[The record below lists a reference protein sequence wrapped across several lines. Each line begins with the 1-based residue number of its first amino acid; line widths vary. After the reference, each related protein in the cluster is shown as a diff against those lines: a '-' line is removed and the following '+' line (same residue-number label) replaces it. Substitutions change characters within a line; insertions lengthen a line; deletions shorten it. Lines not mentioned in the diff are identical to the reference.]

1 MATTLQPS
9 FGLQQPED
17 SMEISSECGNN
28 MDADIDID
36 LDAPDPIDTNMQSF
50 QVDDHQMQEDLRSD
64 RPDDLLMIDDSNLD
78 DTDRMMQDDAP
89 LPQEQDEELLD
100 FSEDEEDVPMNPAEP
115 TQPDEIDLLAEPE
128 MPVNQSATIQ
138 EPVELVQSD
147 MAAELLTEGVQPVN
161 TEVPQPE
168 EASEQPH
175 VEHVETQEPVTTETV
190 TNDEP
195 QLLAQTSPDKS
206 AISAPQPEPQED
218 TQPSLTAD
226 STEQPET
233 YVREIVVESTEN
245 ANVTNENSEESAQV
259 VHQSPAEDQHL
270 EQGNDD
276 IPTGVAQ
283 EHDEQPIKRTLTR
296 QETDLSN
303 YTVPDDL
310 SREREV
316 NSPTVTGLHP
326 TIVEYQEN
334 EVYLFPSR
342 DPAVPEQYLLQNE
355 NLVTTSLGDLLQ
367 ACRTAL
373 GDGISED
380 EELVLGVEELDLYVS
395 EVSFGISSAFSST
408 NANNLTQD
416 STPAFSTSFSE
427 LLDIYLQL
435 HKLDGNDNPPPFRV
449 SLTTKV
455 RFSNRLASITQA
467 ISEGKGFSQ
476 LSFLQY
482 YEYDEPTELP
492 DEDFDDDFDDD
503 FDELAKLEEPQKLI
517 EESAT
522 TVESAQDVAEDEH
535 TAEDV
540 SAPQAEDQQPE
551 PTGSA
556 QEGEYEGETLAQHD
570 VPTDTADQSEYNQ
583 DDTQY
588 FDAQGG
594 ESELL
599 DESHAEQEDAA
610 YAEAQSTTGNVE
622 AEVEDES
629 HHEDQIADGTV
640 HTEDAS
646 EHDEHEEHFEQHAEE
661 QHEYEPQGEE
671 PVFGQGEFFDE
682 NYEYQDGEVHNE
694 EEEGAYVAE
703 EEAANNDSHYEE
715 EQAFEASAAVEQD
728 DNVSPSSGE
737 TLQGDQPELGQNDEN
752 TQQNHSSA
760 DQSADNGVADAEHD
774 SGPVV
779 VAAATDKAKR
789 PSLAVEDDDY
799 DEINFDD
806 EDSYDGDGAG
816 LEPVLTNA
824 SSKASP
830 GAKRSFS
837 ELDQVDDEQD
847 SKKARAS

>member
-17 SMEISSECGNN
+17 SMEISSEYGNN

-36 LDAPDPIDTNMQSF
+36 LDAPDAIDTNMQSF
-50 QVDDHQMQEDLRSD
+50 QVDDHHMQEDPRSD

-100 FSEDEEDVPMNPAEP
+100 FSEDEEDVPMNPVEP
-115 TQPDEIDLLAEPE
+115 SQIDFVAEPE
-128 MPVNQSATIQ
+128 VPVNQSATIE
-138 EPVELVQSD
+138 EPLELVQSNI
-147 MAAELLTEGVQPVN
+147 AAELLTEGVQPIDA
-161 TEVPQPE
+161 EVSQSE

-175 VEHVETQEPVTTETV
+175 VEHVEPLESVIDQSVV
-190 TNDEP
+190 NDES
-195 QLLAQTSPDKS
+195 QNLASTSLDQASVTQDS
-206 AISAPQPEPQED
+206 AQPEQIADPIEQPEPQVVE
-218 TQPSLTAD
+218 S
-226 STEQPET
+226 
-233 YVREIVVESTEN
+233 VVESTEIPN
-245 ANVTNENSEESAQV
+245 TNDESLEENAQV
-259 VHQSPAEDQHL
+259 AHQQSTQEQHL
-270 EQGNDD
+270 EQGKDD
-276 IPTGVAQ
+276 APPAVAQ
-283 EHDEQPIKRTLTR
+283 EHDEQSVKRTLTR

-303 YTVPDDL
+303 YTVPDEY
-310 SREREV
+310 SRERQV

-373 GDGISED
+373 GDGVSED

-395 EVSFGISSAFSST
+395 EVSFEIPLVFSST
-408 NANNLTQD
+408 PANSSTQD

-449 SLTTKV
+449 SLTTKT

-482 YEYDEPTELP
+482 YEYDEATELP
-492 DEDFDDDFDDD
+492 DEDFDDE
-503 FDELAKLEEPQKLI
+503 FDELAKLEGPQQLI
-517 EESAT
+517 EEGANT
-522 TVESAQDVAEDEH
+522 AESTHVVAEEEH
-535 TAEDV
+535 ATEDITAT
-540 SAPQAEDQQPE
+540 QAEEQQPE

-556 QEGEYEGETLAQHD
+556 QEGEYEDETSAQHD
-570 VPTDTADQSEYNQ
+570 LHADTADQSEYNQ

-599 DESHAEQEDAA
+599 DESHVEHEDVAHAED
-610 YAEAQSTTGNVE
+610 QSTTGNVE
-622 AEVEDES
+622 APVEDES
-629 HHEDQIADGTV
+629 HHEDQNADTIAHNKG
-640 HTEDAS
+640 AS
-646 EHDEHEEHFEQHAEE
+646 EHDEVEEHEEQNAEEQNAEE
-661 QHEYEPQGEE
+661 QHEYETHGDEQ
-671 PVFGQGEFFDE
+671 VFGQGEFFDE
-682 NYEYQDGEVHNE
+682 NYEYQDGEVHD
-694 EEEGAYVAE
+694 EEGAYVNE
-703 EEAANNDSHYEE
+703 EEAVHNDSHYDE
-715 EQAFEASAAVEQD
+715 EQEIEATVAEEQN

-737 TLQGDQPELGQNDEN
+737 TLQADQLEVAHNDEQDV
-752 TQQNHSSA
+752 QQDHISA
-760 DQSADNGVADAEHD
+760 DQSTNNDVADAQQD
-774 SGPVV
+774 IGPVDE
-779 VAAATDKAKR
+779 AAGKDNAKR
-789 PSLAVEDDDY
+789 GSIAVEDDDY

-816 LEPVLTNA
+816 LEPVLTNT

>member
-17 SMEISSECGNN
+17 SMEISSEYGNN

-36 LDAPDPIDTNMQSF
+36 LDAPEPIDTNMQSF
-50 QVDDHQMQEDLRSD
+50 QVDDHQMQEDPRSD

-128 MPVNQSATIQ
+128 IPVNQPATIQ

-190 TNDEP
+190 TNDEL

-206 AISAPQPEPQED
+206 SASAPQLEPQED
-218 TQPSLTAD
+218 TQPSLNAD
-226 STEQPET
+226 SAEQSET
-233 YVREIVVESTEN
+233 YAQETVVESTEN
-245 ANVTNENSEESAQV
+245 ANVINENPEECAQV

-395 EVSFGISSAFSST
+395 E
-408 NANNLTQD
+408 D

-492 DEDFDDDFDDD
+492 DEDFDDDFD
-503 FDELAKLEEPQKLI
+503 ELAKLEEPQKLI
-517 EESAT
+517 EEGAT

-551 PTGSA
+551 STGSA
-556 QEGEYEGETLAQHD
+556 QEGEYEGETVAQHD
-570 VPTDTADQSEYNQ
+570 LPTDTADQSEYNQ

-599 DESHAEQEDAA
+599 DESHVEQEDVVH
-610 YAEAQSTTGNVE
+610 AEAQSATGIVE
-622 AEVEDES
+622 AEVEDGS
-629 HHEDQIADGTV
+629 HHEDQIADGAV
-640 HTEDAS
+640 HAEDVS
-646 EHDEHEEHFEQHAEE
+646 EHNEHEEHFEHHAEE
-661 QHEYEPQGEE
+661 QHEYETQGEE
-671 PVFGQGEFFDE
+671 QVFGQGEFFDE
-682 NYEYQDGEVHNE
+682 NYEYQDGEVHDE
-694 EEEGAYVAE
+694 DEEGAYVAE
-703 EEAANNDSHYEE
+703 EEAANNDGHNED
-715 EQAFEASAAVEQD
+715 EQEFEASAAGEQD
-728 DNVSPSSGE
+728 ENVSPSSGE
-737 TLQGDQPELGQNDEN
+737 TLQGDQPEIGQNDDD
-752 TQQNHSSA
+752 TQQNHGSA
-760 DQSADNGVADAEHD
+760 EQSADNGVADAEHD
-774 SGPVV
+774 SGPVDA
-779 VAAATDKAKR
+779 AAATDKAKR

-806 EDSYDGDGAG
+806 EDSYDGDGVG

>member
-17 SMEISSECGNN
+17 SMEISSEYGN

-36 LDAPDPIDTNMQSF
+36 LDAPDAQDTNMQSF
-50 QVDDHQMQEDLRSD
+50 QVDDHQMQEDPRSD
-64 RPDDLLMIDDSNLD
+64 RADDDLMIDDSHQE

-89 LPQEQDEELLD
+89 SHEQDEELLD

-115 TQPDEIDLLAEPE
+115 SQPDIHLVAESEAPAE
-128 MPVNQSATIQ
+128 QPMTTATE
-138 EPVELVQSD
+138 EPVELVQSE
-147 MAAELLTEGVQPVN
+147 AASELLTEGVQPIN
-161 TEVPQPE
+161 TQAPPSEEVVEQPQIVSPE
-168 EASEQPH
+168 E
-175 VEHVETQEPVTTETV
+175 QEPVTAQIV
-190 TNDEP
+190 NNDQSDSVSQEP
-195 QLLAQTSPDKS
+195 LEQAAQSES
-206 AISAPQPEPQED
+206 QSVAQEEA
-218 TQPSLTAD
+218 QPSVAPD
-226 STEQPET
+226 SVEQPET
-233 YVREIVVESTEN
+233 HAQESVVESTETSN
-245 ANVTNENSEESAQV
+245 AANEGLEEVAQAA
-259 VHQSPAEDQHL
+259 QQEPTQDQHP

-276 IPTGVAQ
+276 IQTGVAQ
-283 EHDEQPIKRTLTR
+283 EDDDQPAKRTLTR
-296 QETDLSN
+296 HETDLSN
-303 YTVPDDL
+303 YTVPDDY
-310 SREREV
+310 SRERQV

-395 EVSFGISSAFSST
+395 E
-408 NANNLTQD
+408 D

-427 LLDIYLQL
+427 LLDMYLQL
-435 HKLDGNDNPPPFRV
+435 HKLDGNDSPPPFRV
-449 SLTTKV
+449 SLTTKT

-492 DEDFDDDFDDD
+492 DEDFDDDFDESVKP
-503 FDELAKLEEPQKLI
+503 DETQQLTEEGAP
-517 EESAT
+517 
-522 TVESAQDVAEDEH
+522 TVESAQNVAEEEFP
-535 TAEDV
+535 TENT
-540 SAPQAEDQQPE
+540 SAPQAEQQDEHNGP
-551 PTGSA
+551 A
-556 QEGEYEGETLAQHD
+556 QEGEYEGEASAQHGVHD
-570 VPTDTADQSEYNQ
+570 DTADQSEYNH

-599 DESHAEQEDAA
+599 DESHGDEAA
-610 YAEAQSTTGNVE
+610 APAEAHSATADVE
-622 AEVEDES
+622 AAVGDETSHENENADDTVEDE
-629 HHEDQIADGTV
+629 H
-640 HTEDAS
+640 AS
-646 EHDEHEEHFEQHAEE
+646 EHDEQEEHFEQHAEE
-661 QHEYEPQGEE
+661 PQEYETQGEE
-671 PVFGQGEFFDE
+671 HMFGQGEFFDE
-682 NYEYQDGEVHNE
+682 NYEYQDGEVHE
-694 EEEGAYVAE
+694 EEQGAFAAE
-703 EEAANNDSHYEE
+703 EAVDNDSHNYQDEQEVEAPAAEE
-715 EQAFEASAAVEQD
+715 HNDNTVTLSGDTHADELETSPEDEQD
-728 DNVSPSSGE
+728 AHLEHGN
-737 TLQGDQPELGQNDEN
+737 
-752 TQQNHSSA
+752 A
-760 DQSADNGVADAEHD
+760 DQSVNDGVADAEHD
-774 SGPVV
+774 S
-779 VAAATDKAKR
+779 AATDDAASKEVAKR
-789 PSLAVEDDDY
+789 QSLAIEDDDY

-806 EDSYDGDGAG
+806 EDSYEDDGAG
-816 LEPVLTNA
+816 LAPVLTNT

>member
-17 SMEISSECGNN
+17 SMEISSEYGNN

-36 LDAPDPIDTNMQSF
+36 LDAPDAPDTNMQSF
-50 QVDDHQMQEDLRSD
+50 QVDDQQMQEDPRSD
-64 RPDDLLMIDDSNLD
+64 RLDDLLMIDDSNLD

-115 TQPDEIDLLAEPE
+115 SQPEVQLVAEPE
-128 MPVNQSATIQ
+128 APVHQPATID
-138 EPVELVQSD
+138 EPIEIVQSEI
-147 MAAELLTEGVQPVN
+147 ASELLAEGVQPIN
-161 TEVPQPE
+161 TEAPQPE
-168 EASEQPH
+168 ETFEQPH
-175 VEHVETQEPVTTETV
+175 IEHVEPQQPVIDQTV
-190 TNDEP
+190 INDES
-195 QLLAQTSPDKS
+195 QNIAQTSLDQS
-206 AISAPQPEPQED
+206 APSAPQPEPQQE
-218 TQPSLTAD
+218 TQPSLVAD
-226 STEQPET
+226 PTEQPEAH
-233 YVREIVVESTEN
+233 VPESVVESTEISN
-245 ANVTNENSEESAQV
+245 AIDESSEESARV
-259 VHQSPAEDQHL
+259 AHQQSTQDQHQ
-270 EQGNDD
+270 EQGKDD
-276 IPTGVAQ
+276 IPTGTAQ
-283 EHDEQPIKRTLTR
+283 EHDEQSTKRTLTR

-303 YTVPDDL
+303 YTVPDDY
-310 SREREV
+310 SRERQV

-373 GDGISED
+373 GDGVSED

-395 EVSFGISSAFSST
+395 EVSFGISPAFPPTIT
-408 NANNLTQD
+408 NNSTQD

-435 HKLDGNDNPPPFRV
+435 HKLDGNDSPPPFRV
-449 SLTTKV
+449 SLTTKT

-482 YEYDEPTELP
+482 YEYDVPTELP
-492 DEDFDDDFDDD
+492 DEDFDDE
-503 FDELAKLEEPQKLI
+503 FDELAKLEEPQQLI
-517 EESAT
+517 KDGAT
-522 TVESAQDVAEDEH
+522 TVESAQVVAEDEH
-535 TAEDV
+535 AAEDN
-540 SAPQAEDQQPE
+540 AATQAEEQQPE

-556 QEGEYEGETLAQHD
+556 PEGEYDDETLSQHE
-570 VPTDTADQSEYNQ
+570 VPADTVDQSEYNQ

-599 DESHAEQEDAA
+599 DESHVEQEDVAH
-610 YAEAQSTTGNVE
+610 AEAQSTTGNVE
-622 AEVEDES
+622 AAVVDES
-629 HHEDQIADGTV
+629 HHEDQNADATV
-640 HTEDAS
+640 HIEDGSA
-646 EHDEHEEHFEQHAEE
+646 HDEHEEQHAVE
-661 QHEYEPQGEE
+661 QHEYETQGEE
-671 PVFGQGEFFDE
+671 QVFGQGEFFDD
-682 NYEYQDGEVHNE
+682 NYEYQDGEVHEEEGVYANE
-694 EEEGAYVAE
+694 EEEAV
-703 EEAANNDSHYEE
+703 NNDNHYEE
-715 EQAFEASAAVEQD
+715 EQELEASAAGEED
-728 DNVSPSSGE
+728 NNVSPSSGE
-737 TLQGDQPELGQNDEN
+737 TLQADQLENVQNGEQD
-752 TQQNHSSA
+752 TQQTHDSA
-760 DQSADNGVADAEHD
+760 SLSADNAVADAQHA
-774 SGPVV
+774 SGPVDE
-779 VAAATDKAKR
+779 AADKHIAKR
-789 PSLAVEDDDY
+789 GSLAVEDDDY

-816 LEPVLTNA
+816 LEPVLTNT

>member
-17 SMEISSECGNN
+17 SMEISSEYGN

-36 LDAPDPIDTNMQSF
+36 LDAPDAADTNMQSF
-50 QVDDHQMQEDLRSD
+50 QVDDHQMQEDPRSD
-64 RPDDLLMIDDSNLD
+64 RPDDDLMIDDSNLD

-89 LPQEQDEELLD
+89 PPQEQDEELLD
-100 FSEDEEDVPMNPAEP
+100 FSEDEEDVPMNPVEPSHVDLNFAAETEAP
-115 TQPDEIDLLAEPE
+115 AQQSITTEEP
-128 MPVNQSATIQ
+128 I
-138 EPVELVQSD
+138 ELVQSE
-147 MAAELLTEGVQPVN
+147 AASELLTEGVQPINAV
-161 TEVPQPE
+161 VQPSE
-168 EASEQPH
+168 QASEQPQIEP
-175 VEHVETQEPVTTETV
+175 VATQESLSEQNV
-190 TNDEP
+190 TND
-195 QLLAQTSPDKS
+195 
-206 AISAPQPEPQED
+206 QPENITQESHEQVAETEVQPAPSEE
-218 TQPSLTAD
+218 TQAAHHAD
-226 STEQPET
+226 SNEKPET
-233 YVREIVVESTEN
+233 HTQESVVESTEAPN
-245 ANVTNENSEESAQV
+245 ATNEISEESAQV
-259 VHQSPAEDQHL
+259 ADQQPSNDQDT
-270 EQGNDD
+270 EQGNDN
-276 IPTGVAQ
+276 AQ
-283 EHDEQPIKRTLTR
+283 VEVGQEGDEQPAKRTLTR

-303 YTVPDDL
+303 YTVPDDY
-310 SREREV
+310 SRERQV

-395 EVSFGISSAFSST
+395 EVRLGISSATPST
-408 NANNLTQD
+408 IPNSCFQD

-427 LLDIYLQL
+427 LLDMYLQL
-435 HKLDGNDNPPPFRV
+435 HKLDGNDSPPPFRV
-449 SLTTKV
+449 SLTTKT

-492 DEDFDDDFDDD
+492 DEDFDDDFD
-503 FDELAKLEEPQKLI
+503 ELVEPDEPQPLI
-517 EESAT
+517 EEGVPI
-522 TVESAQDVAEDEH
+522 VESAQTVAEDEH
-535 TAEDV
+535 AAENA
-540 SAPQAEDQQPE
+540 SASQAEQQHNEQTDP
-551 PTGSA
+551 A
-556 QEGEYEGETLAQHD
+556 QEGEYQGETSAEHD
-570 VPTDTADQSEYNQ
+570 VHNDAVDQSEYNQ

-599 DESHAEQEDAA
+599 EESHVDEAHGAP
-610 YAEAQSTTGNVE
+610 AEAQSTTGE
-622 AEVEDES
+622 PEPAAGDETNYA
-629 HHEDQIADGTV
+629 DQHTDETV
-640 HTEDAS
+640 HDEHTS
-646 EHDEHEEHFEQHAEE
+646 EHDEQEEQYEEHAEE
-661 QHEYEPQGEE
+661 QQEYETQGDEH
-671 PVFGQGEFFDE
+671 VFGQGEFFDD
-682 NYEYQDGEVHNE
+682 NYEYQDGEVH

-703 EEAANNDSHYEE
+703 EEAITDESHYHE
-715 EQAFEASAAVEQD
+715 EQEVEASAAGEQD
-728 DNVSPSSGE
+728 DNVVPPSGGSPHA
-737 TLQGDQPELGQNDEN
+737 DEDGHDDEQDA
-752 TQQNHSSA
+752 QQ
-760 DQSADNGVADAEHD
+760 DQSNTEQSVDDVGADAEHDNGVADGAVIKD
-774 SGPVV
+774 SI
-779 VAAATDKAKR
+779 KR
-789 PSLAVEDDDY
+789 QSLAVEDDDY

-806 EDSYDGDGAG
+806 EDSYDDDGTG
-816 LEPVLTNA
+816 LAPVLTNT

>member
-17 SMEISSECGNN
+17 SMEISSEYGNN

-36 LDAPDPIDTNMQSF
+36 LDAPDAIDTNMQSF
-50 QVDDHQMQEDLRSD
+50 QVDDHQMQEDPRSD

-115 TQPDEIDLLAEPE
+115 SQADDLFLVAQPEAPAQQ
-128 MPVNQSATIQ
+128 PVTIE

-147 MAAELLTEGVQPVN
+147 MASELLTEGAQPINV
-161 TEVPQPE
+161 EVPQSE
-168 EASEQPH
+168 EVSEQPR
-175 VEHVETQEPVTTETV
+175 VEHVETQEPVPDQTV
-190 TNDEP
+190 TNNDS
-195 QLLAQTSPDKS
+195 QLPAETSLDQ
-206 AISAPQPEPQED
+206 AAVSAPQPEPKEE
-218 TQPSLTAD
+218 THPSPLAD
-226 STEQPET
+226 SAQQPET
-233 YVREIVVESTEN
+233 HVEEPVVESTEIPN
-245 ANVTNENSEESAQV
+245 ANDEILEES
-259 VHQSPAEDQHL
+259 VHIVQQHPTQEHHS
-270 EQGNDD
+270 EQGKDD
-276 IPTGVAQ
+276 NTTGAAQ
-283 EHDEQPIKRTLTR
+283 EHDEQSIKRTLTR

-303 YTVPDDL
+303 YTVPDDY
-310 SREREV
+310 SRERQV
-316 NSPTVTGLHP
+316 NSPTVTGLHS
-326 TIVEYQEN
+326 TVVEYN
-334 EVYLFPSR
+334 DHEVYLFPSR

-395 EVSFGISSAFSST
+395 EVSLVKSPAFISVV
-408 NANNLTQD
+408 ANNLLQD

-455 RFSNRLASITQA
+455 RFSNRLASITEA

-476 LSFLQY
+476 LPFLQY
-482 YEYDEPTELP
+482 YDYDVPTELP
-492 DEDFDDDFDDD
+492 DEDFDDD
-503 FDELAKLEEPQKLI
+503 FDELAKLEEPQQTL
-517 EESAT
+517 EEGAT
-522 TVESAQDVAEDEH
+522 TVESAQDAAEDEQAPND
-535 TAEDV
+535 T
-540 SAPQAEDQQPE
+540 SAPQAEEQQPE
-551 PTGSA
+551 PTGST
-556 QEGEYEGETLAQHD
+556 QEGEYEDERLAQHD
-570 VPTDTADQSEYNQ
+570 VPVDAADQSEYIQ

-599 DESHAEQEDAA
+599 DESHVDQEDGAH
-610 YAEAQSTTGNVE
+610 AEAQSTTGNVE
-622 AEVEDES
+622 TAVGDETHHDDQNAEETA
-629 HHEDQIADGTV
+629 HAK
-640 HTEDAS
+640 DAS
-646 EHDEHEEHFEQHAEE
+646 EEEEHEANSEQPVEE
-661 QHEYEPQGEE
+661 QQEYEPQGEE
-671 PVFGQGEFFDE
+671 HEFGQGEFFDE
-682 NYEYQDGEVHNE
+682 DYDYQDGEVH
-694 EEEGAYVAE
+694 EEEGAYAAE
-703 EEAANNDSHYEE
+703 EEAGNDDGHHEE
-715 EQAFEASAAVEQD
+715 EQEFEASAIEEQN

-737 TLQGDQPELGQNDEN
+737 TLQGDQLEVGQNDEQD
-752 TQQNHSSA
+752 TRQTHSSA
-760 DQSADNGVADAEHD
+760 EQSVENAVVDAEHD
-774 SGPVV
+774 SGSVDG
-779 VAAATDKAKR
+779 AADNDKVKR
-789 PSLAVEDDDY
+789 QSIAVEDDAY

-806 EDSYDGDGAG
+806 EDSYDGDGTE

>member
-17 SMEISSECGNN
+17 SMEISSEYGNN

-36 LDAPDPIDTNMQSF
+36 LDAPEAVDTNMQSF
-50 QVDDHQMQEDLRSD
+50 QVDDHQMQEDPRSD

-89 LPQEQDEELLD
+89 IPQEQDEELLD

-115 TQPDEIDLLAEPE
+115 SQVDDILVTEPE
-128 MPVNQSATIQ
+128 APVQQHVNIE
-138 EPVELVQSD
+138 EPVEVVQSD
-147 MAAELLTEGVQPVN
+147 MASELLTEGVQPIGA
-161 TEVPQPE
+161 EVSQPE
-168 EASEQPH
+168 ETSEHPH
-175 VEHVETQEPVTTETV
+175 VEHVELPEPANDQTV
-190 TNDEP
+190 INDDSQP
-195 QLLAQTSPDKS
+195 LAQTPTDQGAS
-206 AISAPQPEPQED
+206 SAPQPEPQAE
-218 TQPSLTAD
+218 TQPSTLAN
-226 STEQPET
+226 SAEQPET
-233 YVREIVVESTEN
+233 LVPESVVESTETP
-245 ANVTNENSEESAQV
+245 NVNNETKEKSAQIAQQEPTQDQ
-259 VHQSPAEDQHL
+259 QSERGKSD
-270 EQGNDD
+270 NT
-276 IPTGVAQ
+276 TGAAQ

-303 YTVPDDL
+303 YTVPDDY
-310 SREREV
+310 SRARQV

-326 TIVEYQEN
+326 TVVEYN
-334 EVYLFPSR
+334 DHEVYLFPSR

-395 EVSFGISSAFSST
+395 EVSFGISSAFPPT
-408 NANNLTQD
+408 IANDSTQD

-455 RFSNRLASITQA
+455 RFSNRLASITEA

-476 LSFLQY
+476 LPFLQY
-482 YEYDEPTELP
+482 YDYDVPTELP
-492 DEDFDDDFDDD
+492 DEDFDDE
-503 FDELAKLEEPQKLI
+503 FDELAKLEEPQQLI
-517 EESAT
+517 EEGAA
-522 TVESAQDVAEDEH
+522 TVENAQNAAEDEH
-535 TAEDV
+535 ADENV
-540 SAPQAEDQQPE
+540 PASQAEEQQPE

-570 VPTDTADQSEYNQ
+570 ASADAADQSEYNQ

-599 DESHAEQEDAA
+599 DESHVEQEDVAH
-610 YAEAQSTTGNVE
+610 AEAQSITGNVE
-622 AEVEDES
+622 TAVEDES
-629 HHEDQIADGTV
+629 QRDDQNADETA
-640 HTEDAS
+640 HAEDAS
-646 EHDEHEEHFEQHAEE
+646 EHAEHEDNSEQPVEE
-661 QHEYEPQGEE
+661 QQEYEPQGEE
-671 PVFGQGEFFDE
+671 HEFGQGEFFDE
-682 NYEYQDGEVHNE
+682 DYEYQDGEVH
-694 EEEGAYVAE
+694 EEEGAYAAE
-703 EEAANNDSHYEE
+703 EEAVNNDGHYEE
-715 EQAFEASAAVEQD
+715 EKEFEASVAGKED

-737 TLQGDQPELGQNDEN
+737 TLQGDQLTVGQNDEQD

-760 DQSADNGVADAEHD
+760 EQFVDNVVADAEHD
-774 SGPVV
+774 SGSVDG
-779 VAAATDKAKR
+779 AAGAHKAKR
-789 PSLAVEDDDY
+789 QSIAVEDDAY

-806 EDSYDGDGAG
+806 EDSYDGDGTE
-816 LEPVLTNA
+816 LEPVLTNT

-830 GAKRSFS
+830 GGKRSFS

>member
-17 SMEISSECGNN
+17 SMEISSEYGNN

-36 LDAPDPIDTNMQSF
+36 LDAPDAPDTNMQSF
-50 QVDDHQMQEDLRSD
+50 QVDDQQMQEDPRSD
-64 RPDDLLMIDDSNLD
+64 RLDDLLMIDDSNLD

-115 TQPDEIDLLAEPE
+115 SQPEIQLVAEPE
-128 MPVNQSATIQ
+128 APVHQPATID
-138 EPVELVQSD
+138 EPIEIVQSEI
-147 MAAELLTEGVQPVN
+147 ASELLAEGVQPIN
-161 TEVPQPE
+161 TGVPQPE
-168 EASEQPH
+168 EAFKQPH
-175 VEHVETQEPVTTETV
+175 IEHVEPQQPVIDQTV
-190 TNDEP
+190 INDESQNIAGP
-195 QLLAQTSPDKS
+195 SLDQSVPS
-206 AISAPQPEPQED
+206 ASQPEPQAEV
-218 TQPSLTAD
+218 QSPLVAD
-226 STEQPET
+226 PTEQPEAH
-233 YVREIVVESTEN
+233 VPESVVESTEISN
-245 ANVTNENSEESAQV
+245 AINENSEESAQV
-259 VHQSPAEDQHL
+259 AHQQSTQDQHL
-270 EQGNDD
+270 EQGKDD
-276 IPTGVAQ
+276 IPTGTAQ
-283 EHDEQPIKRTLTR
+283 GHDEQPTKRTLTR

-303 YTVPDDL
+303 YTVPDDY
-310 SREREV
+310 SRERQV

-373 GDGISED
+373 GDGVSED

-395 EVSFGISSAFSST
+395 EVSLGISSAFSPTIT
-408 NANNLTQD
+408 NNSTQD

-435 HKLDGNDNPPPFRV
+435 HKLDGNDSPPPFRV
-449 SLTTKV
+449 SLTTKT

-482 YEYDEPTELP
+482 YEYDVPTELP
-492 DEDFDDDFDDD
+492 DEDFDDE
-503 FDELAKLEEPQKLI
+503 FDELAKLEEPQQLI
-517 EESAT
+517 EEGAT
-522 TVESAQDVAEDEH
+522 TVESAQVVAEDEH
-535 TAEDV
+535 AAEDN
-540 SAPQAEDQQPE
+540 AATQAEEQQPE

-556 QEGEYEGETLAQHD
+556 PEGEYEDETLAQHNE
-570 VPTDTADQSEYNQ
+570 PTNTVDQSEYNQ

-599 DESHAEQEDAA
+599 DESHVEQEEIAH
-610 YAEAQSTTGNVE
+610 AEAQSTTGDVE
-622 AEVEDES
+622 AAVEDET
-629 HHEDQIADGTV
+629 HHEDQNADETV

-646 EHDEHEEHFEQHAEE
+646 EHDEPEDHEEQHAEN
-661 QHEYEPQGEE
+661 QHEYETQGEE
-671 PVFGQGEFFDE
+671 QVFGQGEFFDD
-682 NYEYQDGEVHNE
+682 NYEYQDGEVHEEEGVYANE
-694 EEEGAYVAE
+694 EEE
-703 EEAANNDSHYEE
+703 EAVNNDSHYEE
-715 EQAFEASAAVEQD
+715 EQALEASAAGQQD

-737 TLQGDQPELGQNDEN
+737 TFQGDQLETAQNDEQD
-752 TQQNHSSA
+752 TQQNHDSA
-760 DQSADNGVADAEHD
+760 DLSANNAVADAEHA
-774 SGPVV
+774 SGPVDE
-779 VAAATDKAKR
+779 AAEKHMAKR
-789 PSLAVEDDDY
+789 GSLAVEDDDY

-816 LEPVLTNA
+816 LEPVLTNT

>member
-17 SMEISSECGNN
+17 SMEISSEYGN

-36 LDAPDPIDTNMQSF
+36 LDAPDAPDTNMQSF
-50 QVDDHQMQEDLRSD
+50 QVDDHQMQEDPRSD
-64 RPDDLLMIDDSNLD
+64 RQDDDLMIDDSHQE

-89 LPQEQDEELLD
+89 PQEQDEELLD

-115 TQPDEIDLLAEPE
+115 SQPDIHLVVEPE
-128 MPVNQSATIQ
+128 APAEQPITTE
-138 EPVELVQSD
+138 EPVEVVQSEV
-147 MAAELLTEGVQPVN
+147 ASELLTEGVQPI
-161 TEVPQPE
+161 TTQTAPSEEVADQPQITSVE
-168 EASEQPH
+168 E
-175 VEHVETQEPVTTETV
+175 QEPVTTQIV
-190 TNDEP
+190 KND
-195 QLLAQTSPDKS
+195 QSDSVAQASLEQV
-206 AISAPQPEPQED
+206 AQPEPQPAAHEEV
-218 TQPSLTAD
+218 QPSTAAD
-226 STEQPET
+226 LAEQPET
-233 YVREIVVESTEN
+233 HAQESVVESTETSN
-245 ANVTNENSEESAQV
+245 VANEGLEEAAHVANSTQ
-259 VHQSPAEDQHL
+259 DQHP

-276 IPTGVAQ
+276 IQTGVAQ
-283 EHDEQPIKRTLTR
+283 EDDEQPAKRTLTR

-303 YTVPDDL
+303 YTVPDEY
-310 SREREV
+310 SRERQV

-395 EVSFGISSAFSST
+395 E
-408 NANNLTQD
+408 D

-427 LLDIYLQL
+427 LLEMYLQL
-435 HKLDGNDNPPPFRV
+435 HKLDGNDSPPPFRV
-449 SLTTKV
+449 SLTTKT

-492 DEDFDDDFDDD
+492 DEDFDDDFDESVKPD
-503 FDELAKLEEPQKLI
+503 EPQQLI
-517 EESAT
+517 GEGAP
-522 TVESAQDVAEDEH
+522 TVESAQNVAEEEHPTENISASQVEQQDEQN
-535 TAEDV
+535 D
-540 SAPQAEDQQPE
+540 P
-551 PTGSA
+551 A
-556 QEGEYEGETLAQHD
+556 QEDEYEGEAPAQHEVHD
-570 VPTDTADQSEYNQ
+570 DTVDHSEYNQ

-599 DESHAEQEDAA
+599 DESHGDEEDAVP
-610 YAEAQSTTGNVE
+610 AETRPATANVE
-622 AEVEDES
+622 AAIGDETS
-629 HHEDQIADGTV
+629 HEDQNADGTV
-640 HTEDAS
+640 EDQHAS
-646 EHDEHEEHFEQHAEE
+646 EHDEQEEHFEQHAEE
-661 QHEYEPQGEE
+661 QQEYETQGEE
-671 PVFGQGEFFDE
+671 HVFGQGEFFDE
-682 NYEYQDGEVHNE
+682 NYEYQDGEVP
-694 EEEGAYVAE
+694 EEEGDFATE
-703 EEAANNDSHYEE
+703 ERVVDNDSHNHED
-715 EQAFEASAAVEQD
+715 EQEVEASAAEGHN
-728 DNVSPSSGE
+728 DNTVIPSGE
-737 TLQGDQPELGQNDEN
+737 TTHADELGTSHDDE
-752 TQQNHSSA
+752 QDAHQEHGKA
-760 DQSADNGVADAEHD
+760 DQCVDNGVADAEHGSTVTDDAASKD
-774 SGPVV
+774 S
-779 VAAATDKAKR
+779 AKR
-789 PSLAVEDDDY
+789 QSLAVEDDDY

-806 EDSYDGDGAG
+806 EDSYEDDGAG
-816 LEPVLTNA
+816 LAPVLTNT

-837 ELDQVDDEQD
+837 ELDQVDHEQD

>member
-17 SMEISSECGNN
+17 SMEISSEYGNN

-36 LDAPDPIDTNMQSF
+36 LDAPEPIDTNMQSF
-50 QVDDHQMQEDLRSD
+50 QVDDHHMQEDPRSD

-100 FSEDEEDVPMNPAEP
+100 FSEDEEDVPMNPVEP
-115 TQPDEIDLLAEPE
+115 NQPEIHLVAEPE
-128 MPVNQSATIQ
+128 VPVHQSAIIE
-138 EPVELVQSD
+138 EPLELVQSD
-147 MAAELLTEGVQPVN
+147 IAAELLTEGVQPIDA
-161 TEVPQPE
+161 EVSQSE
-168 EASEQPH
+168 EAPEQPH
-175 VEHVETQEPVTTETV
+175 VEHVEPLEPVVDQSVVNDESQNLASTSLDQATV
-190 TNDEP
+190 TQDP
-195 QLLAQTSPDKS
+195 AQPEQVADP
-206 AISAPQPEPQED
+206 IEQPEPQVVE
-218 TQPSLTAD
+218 S
-226 STEQPET
+226 
-233 YVREIVVESTEN
+233 VVESTELSN
-245 ANVTNENSEESAQV
+245 TNDESLEENAQV
-259 VHQSPAEDQHL
+259 AHQQSTQDQHL
-270 EQGNDD
+270 EQGKDD
-276 IPTGVAQ
+276 ASPAVAQ
-283 EHDEQPIKRTLTR
+283 EHDEQPVKRTLTR

-303 YTVPDDL
+303 YTVPDEY
-310 SREREV
+310 SRERQV

-373 GDGISED
+373 GDGVSED

-395 EVSFGISSAFSST
+395 EVSFEDPLLSPSTPANSS
-408 NANNLTQD
+408 TQD

-492 DEDFDDDFDDD
+492 DEDFDDE
-503 FDELAKLEEPQKLI
+503 FDELAKLEEPQQLI
-517 EESAT
+517 EEGAT
-522 TVESAQDVAEDEH
+522 TVESVQTVAEEEH
-535 TAEDV
+535 TTEDTT
-540 SAPQAEDQQPE
+540 ATLAGEQQPE

-556 QEGEYEGETLAQHD
+556 QEGEYEDEKSAQHD
-570 VPTDTADQSEYNQ
+570 VHTDTADQSEYNQ

-599 DESHAEQEDAA
+599 DESHVEHEGAVHAEDRFI
-610 YAEAQSTTGNVE
+610 TGNVE
-622 AEVEDES
+622 ASVEDES
-629 HHEDQIADGTV
+629 HHEDQNADATAHNKG
-640 HTEDAS
+640 AS
-646 EHDEHEEHFEQHAEE
+646 EHDEAGELEEQNAEE
-661 QHEYEPQGEE
+661 QHEYETQGDEQ
-671 PVFGQGEFFDE
+671 VFGQGEFFDE
-682 NYEYQDGEVHNE
+682 NYEYQDGEVHE
-694 EEEGAYVAE
+694 EAGAYVDE
-703 EEAANNDSHYEE
+703 EEAVQNDSHYDE
-715 EQAFEASAAVEQD
+715 EQELEASVAEEQN

-737 TLQGDQPELGQNDEN
+737 TLQADQLEVAQNDEQDI
-752 TQQNHSSA
+752 QQDHISA
-760 DQSADNGVADAEHD
+760 DQSTNNDVADANQD
-774 SGPVV
+774 IGPVDEG
-779 VAAATDKAKR
+779 AGKDHAKR
-789 PSLAVEDDDY
+789 GSIAVEDDEY

-816 LEPVLTNA
+816 LEPVLTNT

>member
-17 SMEISSECGNN
+17 SMEISSEYGNN

-36 LDAPDPIDTNMQSF
+36 LDAPDAIDTNMQSF
-50 QVDDHQMQEDLRSD
+50 QVDDHQMQEDPRSD

-89 LPQEQDEELLD
+89 LPHEQDEELLD

-115 TQPDEIDLLAEPE
+115 SQADNIFLVAQSEAPAQQPVIIE
-128 MPVNQSATIQ
+128 

-147 MAAELLTEGVQPVN
+147 MASELLSEGVQPVN
-161 TEVPQPE
+161 VEVPQSE
-168 EASEQPH
+168 DVSEQPR
-175 VEHVETQEPVTTETV
+175 VEHAEMQEPVPDQTV
-190 TNDEP
+190 TNEDSQP
-195 QLLAQTSPDKS
+195 PADTSLDQV
-206 AISAPQPEPQED
+206 AVSAPEPESKKV
-218 TQPSLTAD
+218 TQPSSLANIA
-226 STEQPET
+226 EQS
-233 YVREIVVESTEN
+233 EIHVEEPVIESTEIPS
-245 ANVTNENSEESAQV
+245 ANDEILEESAQV
-259 VHQSPAEDQHL
+259 VQQHTTQEQHS
-270 EQGNDD
+270 EQGKDNNT
-276 IPTGVAQ
+276 TGAAQ
-283 EHDEQPIKRTLTR
+283 EHDEPSTKRTLTR

-303 YTVPDDL
+303 YTVPDDY
-310 SREREV
+310 SRERQV

-326 TIVEYQEN
+326 TVVEYN
-334 EVYLFPSR
+334 DHEVYLFPSR

-395 EVSFGISSAFSST
+395 E
-408 NANNLTQD
+408 D

-449 SLTTKV
+449 SLTTKI
-455 RFSNRLASITQA
+455 RFSNRLASITEA

-476 LSFLQY
+476 LPFLQY
-482 YEYDEPTELP
+482 YDYDVPTELP
-492 DEDFDDDFDDD
+492 EEDFDDD
-503 FDELAKLEEPQKLI
+503 FDELAKLEEPQQTL
-517 EESAT
+517 EEGAT
-522 TVESAQDVAEDEH
+522 TVESAQDAAEDEQAAND
-535 TAEDV
+535 T
-540 SAPQAEDQQPE
+540 SAPQAEEQQPE
-551 PTGSA
+551 PIGSA
-556 QEGEYEGETLAQHD
+556 QEGEYEDETLAQHD
-570 VPTDTADQSEYNQ
+570 VPADAADQSEYIQ

-599 DESHAEQEDAA
+599 DESHVDQEDVAH
-610 YAEAQSTTGNVE
+610 AEAQSTTGNVE
-622 AEVEDES
+622 TAVGDES
-629 HHEDQIADGTV
+629 HHDDQNAEENA
-640 HTEDAS
+640 HAEDAS
-646 EHDEHEEHFEQHAEE
+646 ERAEHEANPEQPVEE
-661 QHEYEPQGEE
+661 QQEYEPEGEE
-671 PVFGQGEFFDE
+671 HEFGHGEFFDE
-682 NYEYQDGEVHNE
+682 DYEYQDGEVH
-694 EEEGAYVAE
+694 EEEGAHAAE
-703 EEAANNDSHYEE
+703 EEAANDDGHHEE
-715 EQAFEASAAVEQD
+715 EQEFEASAIEEQD

-737 TLQGDQPELGQNDEN
+737 TLHGDQLEVGQNDEQA

-760 DQSADNGVADAEHD
+760 EQSADNAVGDAKHD
-774 SGPVV
+774 SGSVDGAV
-779 VAAATDKAKR
+779 GEDKVKR
-789 PSLAVEDDDY
+789 QSIAVEDDAY

-806 EDSYDGDGAG
+806 EDSYDGDGTE
-816 LEPVLTNA
+816 LEPVLTNT

>member
-1 MATTLQPS
+1 MATTLQPFS
-9 FGLQQPED
+9 GLQQPED
-17 SMEISSECGNN
+17 SMEISSEYGNN

-36 LDAPDPIDTNMQSF
+36 LDAPDAIDTNMQSF
-50 QVDDHQMQEDLRSD
+50 QVDDHHMQEDPRSD

-89 LPQEQDEELLD
+89 LLQEQDEELLD

-115 TQPDEIDLLAEPE
+115 TEPEIHFVAEPQL
-128 MPVNQSATIQ
+128 PVQQSATVQ
-138 EPVELVQSD
+138 EPLELVQSEI
-147 MAAELLTEGVQPVN
+147 ASELLTEGVQPIDTQVS
-161 TEVPQPE
+161 QPE
-168 EASEQPH
+168 EVSEQPH
-175 VEHVETQEPVTTETV
+175 VEHVEPLEPVTDQSV

-195 QLLAQTSPDKS
+195 QTITSTSLDQ
-206 AISAPQPEPQED
+206 ASAPQDETQTELVANPTEQPEPQVEE
-218 TQPSLTAD
+218 SVVD
-226 STEQPET
+226 STET
-233 YVREIVVESTEN
+233 SNTNIESL
-245 ANVTNENSEESAQV
+245 EESAQLA
-259 VHQSPAEDQHL
+259 HQQQTQDQQS
-270 EQGNDD
+270 EQGKDD
-276 IPTGVAQ
+276 APPAVSH
-283 EHDEQPIKRTLTR
+283 EHDEQPAKRTLTR

-303 YTVPDDL
+303 YTVPDEY
-310 SREREV
+310 SRERQV

-373 GDGISED
+373 GDGVSED

-395 EVSFGISSAFSST
+395 E
-408 NANNLTQD
+408 D
-416 STPAFSTSFSE
+416 STAAFSTSFSE
-427 LLDIYLQL
+427 LLDMYLQL

-449 SLTTKV
+449 SLTTKT

-492 DEDFDDDFDDD
+492 DEDFDDE
-503 FDELAKLEEPQKLI
+503 FDELAKLEEPQQLI
-517 EESAT
+517 EEGAT
-522 TVESAQDVAEDEH
+522 TVESAHIVAEEEH
-535 TAEDV
+535 ATEDTTAT
-540 SAPQAEDQQPE
+540 QAEGQQLE
-551 PTGSA
+551 PTGSV
-556 QEGEYEGETLAQHD
+556 QEGEYEDETSAQHD
-570 VPTDTADQSEYNQ
+570 VHADTADQSEYNQ

-599 DESHAEQEDAA
+599 DESHVEHEDAH
-610 YAEAQSTTGNVE
+610 AEDQSNTGSVE
-622 AEVEDES
+622 APVEDES
-629 HHEDQIADGTV
+629 HHEEQSAGVIVRNEGAP
-640 HTEDAS
+640 
-646 EHDEHEEHFEQHAEE
+646 EHDEPEEHEEQHAEE
-661 QHEYEPQGEE
+661 QHEYDAQGEE
-671 PVFGQGEFFDE
+671 QVFGQGEFFDE
-682 NYEYQDGEVHNE
+682 NYEYQDGEVH
-694 EEEGAYVAE
+694 EEEGSYAAE
-703 EEAANNDSHYEE
+703 EEAVNNDSHYEE
-715 EQAFEASAAVEQD
+715 GQEIEDSAAGEQD
-728 DNVSPSSGE
+728 DNTSPSSGE
-737 TLQGDQPELGQNDEN
+737 TLQADQLEVARNDEQDDQQNDI
-752 TQQNHSSA
+752 SA
-760 DQSADNGVADAEHD
+760 DQSADNGVADATQD
-774 SGPVV
+774 SGPMDEAVGK
-779 VAAATDKAKR
+779 DNAKR
-789 PSLAVEDDDY
+789 GSIAVEDDDY

-816 LEPVLTNA
+816 LEPVLTNT